1 MNPDAIGMV
10 TCTLEGTNNTIPA
23 LEDDTVSF
31 DPDLLEILGTSVL
44 AA

>member
-1 MNPDAIGMV
+1 MEPDGLGMV

-23 LEDDTVSF
+23 LEDDAVSF
-31 DPDLLEILGTSVL
+31 DPDFSEILGTSVL